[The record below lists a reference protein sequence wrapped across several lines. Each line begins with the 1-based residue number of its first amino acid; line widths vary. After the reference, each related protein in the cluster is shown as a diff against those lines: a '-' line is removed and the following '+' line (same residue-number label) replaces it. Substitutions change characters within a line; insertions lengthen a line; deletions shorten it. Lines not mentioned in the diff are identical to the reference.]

1 VTTPDAHVSG
11 RASRERARA
20 IAGLRSA
27 PGLRLHRRLPL
38 LERVQHIVL
47 AAADLRPKQL
57 AARAE
62 PQLQTERVRLQRAV
76 GDTVALPQVGFD
88 TNGVDACC
96 SLAFSRK
103 AC

>member
-1 VTTPDAHVSG
+1 
-11 RASRERARA
+11 
-20 IAGLRSA
+20 
-27 PGLRLHRRLPL
+27 
-38 LERVQHIVL
+38 
-47 AAADLRPKQL
+47 
-57 AARAE
+57 
-62 PQLQTERVRLQRAV
+62 VRLQRAV